1 MCVFMSGTIIAN
13 PTQVNVYSFNR
24 QDYPTLKGSITIM
37 STYPQTSN
45 SKAYIRSSIWSY
57 LGLLNT
63 AESWLLRNILD
74 HRNFK
79 NNTAN
84 VVGKCQTEKNYIKL
98 GYTKLF
104 EDGWVARIKRG
115 YYMLNPAV
123 IETHSSVMVDA
134 ILLWNAHC
142 HNDAVIEM
150 PAQYQLTT
158 FDMDTAHLL
167 DLIKQGEFKATTD
180 SELQSL
186 LNFMR
191 TAKWLDANNVFTDRK
206 PSTATHAQHIVDEC
220 KTRGLI

>member
-1 MCVFMSGTIIAN
+1 MSGTIISN
-13 PTQVNVYSFNR
+13 PNHVKVYSFDR
-24 QDYPTLKGSITIM
+24 KSYPKLQGSFIYMHTHPL
-37 STYPQTSN
+37 TKSN
-45 SKAYIRSSIWSY
+45 STPSARISVWTYIDS
-57 LGLLNT
+57 LTT
-63 AESWLLRNILD
+63 AERWLLMRILD
-74 HRNFK
+74 QRNYK

-84 VVGKCQTEKNYIKL
+84 VLGTTVTEKDYIKK
-98 GYTKLF
+98 GYKKLF
-104 EDGWVARIKRG
+104 EDGWVARIKRAF
-115 YYMLNPAV
+115 YMLNPAV
-123 IETHSSVMVDA
+123 IETHSSVMVDT

-150 PAQYQLTT
+150 PTQYQLTT

-220 KTRGLI
+220 KTRSLI

>member
-1 MCVFMSGTIIAN
+1 MSSTIISN
-13 PTQVNVYSFNR
+13 PNHVKVYSFDR
-24 QDYPTLKGSITIM
+24 KSYPNLQGSFIYMHTHPL
-37 STYPQTSN
+37 TKSN
-45 SKAYIRSSIWSY
+45 STPSARISVWTYIAS
-57 LGLLNT
+57 LT
-63 AESWLLRNILD
+63 AAERWLLMQILD
-74 HRNFK
+74 QRNFK

-84 VVGKCQTEKNYIKL
+84 VLGTTVTEKDYIKK
-98 GYTKLF
+98 GYQKLF
-104 EDGWVARIKRG
+104 EDGWVARIKRAF
-115 YYMLNPAV
+115 YMLNPAV
-123 IETHSSVMVDA
+123 IETDTTLMVDA
-134 ILLWNAHC
+134 ILLWNTHC

-150 PAQYQLTT
+150 PQNYQLTT

>member
-1 MCVFMSGTIIAN
+1 MSGTIISN
-13 PTQVNVYSFNR
+13 PNHVKVYSFDR
-24 QDYPTLKGSITIM
+24 KSYPNLQGSFIYMHTHPL
-37 STYPQTSN
+37 TKSN
-45 SKAYIRSSIWSY
+45 STPSARISVWTYIDS
-57 LGLLNT
+57 LTT
-63 AESWLLRNILD
+63 AERWLLMRILD
-74 HRNFK
+74 QRNYK

-84 VVGKCQTEKNYIKL
+84 VLGTTVTEKDYIKK
-98 GYTKLF
+98 GYKKLF
-104 EDGWVARIKRG
+104 EDGWVARIKRAF
-115 YYMLNPAV
+115 YMLNPAV
-123 IETHSSVMVDA
+123 IETHSSLMVDA

-150 PAQYQLTT
+150 PTQYQLTT
-158 FDMDTAHLL
+158 FNMDTAHLL

>member
-1 MCVFMSGTIIAN
+1 MSGIIISN
-13 PTQVNVYSFNR
+13 PNHVNVYSFNR
-24 QDYPTLKGSITIM
+24 KDYPTLKGSITIM

-45 SKAYIRSSIWSY
+45 SESYTRSSIWSY

-63 AESWLLRNILD
+63 AESWLLRNILE

-84 VVGKCQTEKNYIKL
+84 IVGKCQTEKNYIKL

-115 YYMLNPAV
+115 HYMLNPAV
-123 IETHSSVMVDA
+123 IETHSSLMVDA

-150 PAQYQLTT
+150 PQNYQLTT
-158 FDMDTAHLL
+158 FDMDTSHIL
-167 DLIKQGEFKATTD
+167 DLIKQGKFKAATD
-180 SELQSL
+180 SELLSL

-191 TAKWLDANNVFTDRK
+191 TNKWLDANNVFTNRK
-206 PSTATHAQHIVDEC
+206 PSTATHAEHIVDEC
-220 KTRGLI
+220 RTRGLI

>member
-1 MCVFMSGTIIAN
+1 MSGTIIAN